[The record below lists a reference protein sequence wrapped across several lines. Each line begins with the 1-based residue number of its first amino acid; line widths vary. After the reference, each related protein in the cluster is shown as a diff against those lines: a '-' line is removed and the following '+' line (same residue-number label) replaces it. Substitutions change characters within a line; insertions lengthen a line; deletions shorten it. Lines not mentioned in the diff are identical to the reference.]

1 MARGHGWYNINQNNK
16 DLCYLL
22 KCHYYSGGFF
32 SILSLLK
39 RNVILLIVEW
49 SVLFTSFR
57 SNLLI
62 ALLKYFVSLLTFYQ
76 LYLSVTERAVL
87 KSPTISVVLHLL
99 AILSVF
105 SLKWWCQVPMSKCY
119 IFILKGFFYL
129 YVVTL
134 FTSNIFCFKFYF
146 CLILI
151 YICDLF
157 LVSICLPYVFLPLC
171 FRHFCVLALNESLH
185 FAFDVFNF
193 I

>member
-1 MARGHGWYNINQNNK
+1 
-16 DLCYLL
+16 
-22 KCHYYSGGFF
+22 
-32 SILSLLK
+32 
-39 RNVILLIVEW
+39 
-49 SVLFTSFR
+49 
-57 SNLLI
+57 
-62 ALLKYFVSLLTFYQ
+62 
-76 LYLSVTERAVL
+76 
-87 KSPTISVVLHLL
+87 
-99 AILSVF
+99 
-105 SLKWWCQVPMSKCY
+105 MSKCY